1 MQKSSIIR
9 TVIEILVFLV
19 LISVIIMFSAALA
32 GVPVETVPSS
42 AYSVGTLN
50 ENGKAEE
57 SETSIYTP
65 EMYAVKGLDIEVKEK
80 AEITYSIWFY
90 DEDKTFLASTEERET
105 DYNIKADGSPE
116 WSAYFRIRITPKN
129 DRDGKISKSEKTKYA
144 NKLTVIIKK

>member
-19 LISVIIMFSAALA
+19 LLSVIIMFSAALA

-80 AEITYSIWFY
+80 AERQGFNPLTKQPITIA
-90 DEDKTFLASTEERET
+90 AS
-105 DYNIKADGSPE
+105 KAPVVK
-116 WSAYFRIRITPKN
+116 F
-129 DRDGKISKSEKTKYA
+129 GKAFKDLF
-144 NKLTVIIKK
+144 NKLL